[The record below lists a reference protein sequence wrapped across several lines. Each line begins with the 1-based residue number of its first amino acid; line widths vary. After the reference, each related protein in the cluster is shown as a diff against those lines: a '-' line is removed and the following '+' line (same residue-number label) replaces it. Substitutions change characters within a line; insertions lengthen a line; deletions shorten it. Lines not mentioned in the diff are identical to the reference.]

1 MGIGKRILSVLIGIL
16 FIISVSVLGGSLLAK
31 QVLVKAISQAG
42 IDTAISHRM
51 MDAVFGYAGA
61 DDTQWIAKI
70 QNKIEKN
77 EEVQKITEK
86 VMDEMVNDLSKG
98 TGYKDVDISKEL
110 KHMKQQLKDEMDDVQ
125 DVLNSYA
132 SNLYGNMKDTSTI
145 QGKVARLYTTLV
157 STTCRAVSGAA
168 VLLCAI
174 LTVLLGYPR
183 HRGLFSLGVE
193 SLICGGIFA
202 GLIGVMG
209 SRTMGFLSD
218 KMLGRTV
225 DIGLKSYFWMGC
237 IFAGAGVIFLLAGF
251 IIKWK
256 DQKRIDVNE

>member
-110 KHMKQQLKDEMDDVQ
+110 NQLLEDSMKEIKDSNPELTEDMLKLMKQQLKDEMDDVQ

-174 LTVLLGYPR
+174 LTVLLG
-183 HRGLFSLGVE
+183 
-193 SLICGGIFA
+193 
-202 GLIGVMG
+202 
-209 SRTMGFLSD
+209 
-218 KMLGRTV
+218 
-225 DIGLKSYFWMGC
+225 
-237 IFAGAGVIFLLAGF
+237 
-251 IIKWK
+251 
-256 DQKRIDVNE
+256 

>member
-98 TGYKDVDISKEL
+98 SVDWGTRLGFFQSFPVPGSGK
-110 KHMKQQLKDEMDDVQ
+110 M
-125 DVLNSYA
+125 VL
-132 SNLYGNMKDTSTI
+132 
-145 QGKVARLYTTLV
+145 
-157 STTCRAVSGAA
+157 
-168 VLLCAI
+168 AI
-174 LTVLLGYPR
+174 CLR
-183 HRGLFSLGVE
+183 HSWR
-193 SLICGGIFA
+193 
-202 GLIGVMG
+202 
-209 SRTMGFLSD
+209 
-218 KMLGRTV
+218 
-225 DIGLKSYFWMGC
+225 
-237 IFAGAGVIFLLAGF
+237 
-251 IIKWK
+251 
-256 DQKRIDVNE
+256 